1 MHPKPILPPRLA
13 PGATV
18 ALVAPSGPLLE
29 RDDLTRASELCEA
42 MGYVPR
48 LGPHAGDAYGYLAGR
63 DDDRLADLNAALTD
77 PGIDAVW
84 CIRGG
89 DGMNRIVH
97 RVDFEGFARRP
108 RPVIGFSDITVLL
121 LALWQRTGVV
131 TFHGPIAR
139 APMPKFQRWHFDRV
153 LTSIAPAGPLGRPA
167 PPGDTLVPT
176 SGRIYPLV
184 GGRARGRLVGGNL
197 TLVQALLGTPY
208 APDTDGA
215 ILFLEDVGE
224 DVYRVDRMLAHLRLA
239 GMLDR
244 LAGVAIGRFTELD
257 RSTPSGALGL
267 DEVYHLKGGILKYLE
282 EIRPEDSLWQGE
294 CFVFDER
301 VSVGHGLEPG
311 EYDLCRGCRMPVSAE
326 ERQHPAYREGV
337 CCPRCADGLTPQK
350 AARRAERHRQVQLA
364 EARDELHVGRV
375 DPRS

>member
-97 RVDFEGFARRP
+97 RIDFEGFARRP

-267 DEVYHLKGGILKYLE
+267 DEVLHTYFGTRGIPVVVGFPFGHIDDQWTLPVGVLAE
-282 EIRPEDSLWQGE
+282 LDADRGELSL
-294 CFVFDER
+294 
-301 VSVGHGLEPG
+301 LEPAV
-311 EYDLCRGCRMPVSAE
+311 R
-326 ERQHPAYREGV
+326 
-337 CCPRCADGLTPQK
+337 
-350 AARRAERHRQVQLA
+350 
-364 EARDELHVGRV
+364 
-375 DPRS
+375 